1 MQSNALGCLDF
12 SKFLVPL
19 ALASPSR
26 YIIDDTI
33 VEKTIR
39 RGSED
44 KVEKLKKI
52 KCVHNTLKCTSV
64 HIYTVKFVSLIE
76 KLYPMANNKFKRLAN
91 ALDGGISLY
100 KLCHFVSFLFSF
112 LYPPHSVSA
121 YAMKQSSS
129 VLRVCT
135 GHICFRCH
143 KVVVFL
149 QLASLE
155 TMLSIN
161 HKWQTSK
168 FIVIFWLFR
177 RISFPIFTLARF
189 TFITLHNVV
198 YVKGQSNV

>member
-1 MQSNALGCLDF
+1 MCITHLNAL
-12 SKFLVPL
+12 
-19 ALASPSR
+19 A
-26 YIIDDTI
+26 
-33 VEKTIR
+33 
-39 RGSED
+39 
-44 KVEKLKKI
+44 
-52 KCVHNTLKCTSV
+52 CT
-64 HIYTVKFVSLIE
+64 IYTVKFVSLIE

-100 KLCHFVSFLFSF
+100 KLCHFVSFLFF
-112 LYPPHSVSA
+112 LVSLPPPPPHSVSA

-198 YVKGQSNV
+198 YVKG